1 MKITVAA
8 LICLMTCMKL
18 VGEPRSLIQVGFVAA
33 DICNGRGELP
43 LESIIFLECGYISS
57 LGFLENHSQP

>member
-18 VGEPRSLIQVGFVAA
+18 VEQPRSLIQVGFVAG
-33 DICNGRGELP
+33 DISNGGSELS
-43 LESIIFLECGYISS
+43 LESIIFLACGSISS
-57 LGFLENHSQP
+57 LGFLENRSQP